1 MDKVYQHIGE
11 YVVSFQW
18 IENKIRTIG
27 WFILDPNNKNYPQ
40 KELREE
46 SSYKLFQEFE
56 RLFLEALP
64 KCNLPSDLENDFRS
78 SLQKNSELFHKIR
91 KARNDILHSAY
102 IELKAGGEIMGLMKS
117 NPKLNNKY
125 KTSNNEMLTEKS
137 FKKEMENMA
146 ILALFLNRCHMQLI
160 HRYKL
165 PNNISQLNR

>member
-40 KELREE
+40 KDLCEE

-64 KCNLPSDLENDFRS
+64 KCNLPSDLEDDFRS
-78 SLQKNSELFHKIR
+78 SLQENSELFHKIR

-102 IELKAGGEIMGLMKS
+102 MELNAGGEIIGLVKS
-117 NPKLNNKY
+117 NPKL

-137 FKKEMENMA
+137 FKKEIENMA
-146 ILALFLNRCHMQLI
+146 ILALFLNRCHKQLI

-165 PNNISQLNR
+165 PNNISQLKR